1 MTVRDAVRKT
11 CPREGRDHVATVPA
25 DVPRPGDAE
34 LIESVRGGDVAAYG
48 QLYER
53 HVTAAYN
60 LARQLARSSAE
71 ADDLVSEAFS
81 KVLDVLRGG
90 GGPDVAFRAY
100 LLTALRHNAYDKTR
114 RDRKVELSEDVSEVA
129 PEAVSVPFRDTAVA
143 GLERSLAA
151 RAFARLPER
160 WQTVLWHTEVEGQ
173 SPAEVAPLLGMTAN
187 GVSALAYRAR
197 EGLKQA
203 YLQVHLAE
211 TQAVR
216 CRATVDR
223 LGAWTRAGLSKRET
237 TQVEA
242 HLDECSD
249 CRRLAAE
256 LADVN
261 GALRAAIA
269 PIVLGAGTAGYLI
282 SSRNSASPAATAAAG
297 GIAGNALADALGGA
311 TAQAAEGAAGAAG
324 SAGAAGGRSAGASGA
339 AGIAG
344 EVVRAALSGGPRQ
357 LLGLAASA
365 AALIVVVVVAIA
377 APGAGSGPDVAQ
389 SPAAEQSSG
398 TPASPGA
405 PVPPASGE
413 ADPAPSEVPP
423 SGAPADG
430 DEAPGAVLPPAGTGN
445 GPVSTRDN
453 PPPPP
458 PAGDPTTDPDP
469 TTGPTTP
476 KPPDPPDPPKPPLP
490 ASLTATWP
498 DDYSLTPGQ
507 DPKPLEVVVA
517 NSGEVLSEI
526 PVLALTLPQGVR
538 PVSLSRL
545 AAADAD
551 DLVECGPVDGPFTC
565 PALRGVDP
573 KGKTSFRLLLVADR
587 TAQGGE
593 ITGTLNAGAAVTVK
607 LNVPVKVLPEPDQ
620 VALEVHKREYP
631 RWGHSELD
639 ITAVN
644 AGSRGAELELTARA
658 GENVWLKWSRKR
670 EACRGDE
677 TGLEC
682 RTDVRSGGKFRIAVS
697 AYAVRAENP
706 ASEEPEPGQE
716 PAAADGRRGKH
727 RPWVWGQVTV
737 TARIGSASQTVAV
750 MVRVWEY
757 DRGPQH
763 PPSSSTT
770 PPTTTTTSTP
780 PPTTTTT
787 TPPTTTTTTTRPS
800 PPSSTPPSSPPWTP
814 PKTPP
819 PGHTRPT
826 DPPLRQEPA
835 STPPAPVPQEQQA
848 EVVVELP
855 VCTTGE
861 PPVLDEVVTVCRVA
875 T

>member
-1 MTVRDAVRKT
+1 M
-11 CPREGRDHVATVPA
+11 ATVPA

-237 TQVEA
+237 AQVET

-269 PIVLGAGTAGYLI
+269 PIVLGAGTAGYLV
-282 SSRNSASPAATAAAG
+282 SSRNSASPTATAAAG
-297 GIAGNALADALGGA
+297 GVAGNALADALGGA
-311 TAQAAEGAAGAAG
+311 TAQAAEGAGGAAG
-324 SAGAAGGRSAGASGA
+324 RSGAASGA

-377 APGAGSGPDVAQ
+377 APSGGSGPDVAQ
-389 SPAAEQSSG
+389 SPAAVEQSEG

-405 PVPPASGE
+405 PVPPTSGE
-413 ADPAPSEVPP
+413 ADPAPSEAPP
-423 SGAPADG
+423 SSAPADAG
-430 DEAPGAVLPPAGTGN
+430 ETGVVPPHAGTGTGTN
-445 GPVSTRDN
+445 QGN

-458 PAGDPTTDPDP
+458 GQ
-469 TTGPTTP
+469 
-476 KPPDPPDPPKPPLP
+476 DPPPPPGTSTTAPPPPPEPPKPPKP

-507 DPKPLEVVVA
+507 DPKPLDIVVA
-517 NSGEVLSEI
+517 NSGGLVSEV
-526 PVLALTLPQGVR
+526 PVLALDLPRGVY
-538 PVSLSRL
+538 PVGLSRL
-545 AAADAD
+545 AAAAD
-551 DLVECGPVDGPFTC
+551 GDLVECGPVDGPFTC
-565 PALRGVDP
+565 PATRGVDP
-573 KGKTSFRLLLVADR
+573 AGEVLFRLLLVADR
-587 TAQGGE
+587 TAEGGA
-593 ITGTLNAGAAVTVK
+593 ITGTLNAGTTIAVR
-607 LNVPVKVLPEPDQ
+607 LDVPVTVLPEPDQ
-620 VALEVHKREYP
+620 VALEVQKREYP

-639 ITAVN
+639 ITGIN
-644 AGSRGAELELTARA
+644 AGSRSARLELSAQA
-658 GENVWLKWSRKR
+658 GENLWLKWSRKR
-670 EACRGDE
+670 EACRGGE

-682 RTDVRSGGKFRIAVS
+682 QADLRSGGKFRIAVS
-697 AYAVRAENP
+697 VYAVRAENP
-706 ASEEPEPGQE
+706 ASEEPVTEEPGAEE
-716 PAAADGRRGKH
+716 PGTGEPGAVEPSGDEPTAGNPTGENPVATARGRGKH
-727 RPWVWGQVTV
+727 RPWVWGTVTV
-737 TARIGSASQTVAV
+737 TARIGDVSQTIDVE
-750 MVRVWEY
+750 VRAWEY
-757 DRGPQH
+757 DHGPQH
-763 PPSSSTT
+763 PPSSSNPPTTTTTSST
-770 PPTTTTTSTP
+770 PPTTTTTTTP
-780 PPTTTTT
+780 PP
-787 TPPTTTTTTTRPS
+787 TTTTTTRPS

-835 STPPAPVPQEQQA
+835 ATPPAAVPQEQT

-861 PPVLDEVVTVCRVA
+861 PPALDEVVTVCRVA